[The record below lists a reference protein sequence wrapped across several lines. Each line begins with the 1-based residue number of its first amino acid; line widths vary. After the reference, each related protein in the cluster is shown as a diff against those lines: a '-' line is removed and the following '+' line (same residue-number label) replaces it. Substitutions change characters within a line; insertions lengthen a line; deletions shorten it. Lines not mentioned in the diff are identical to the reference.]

1 MEHVKS
7 FEAGEKSGACRTW
20 LLLGGTGTIS
30 TGVAAQLLGRYQV
43 TCVNRGHRPMAEGVE
58 QLAADVYD
66 DAALEAVLA
75 GRAFDVVV
83 DFLTYTPETART
95 RVRQFRGRCGR
106 YVFISSATTYEKPPR
121 KPLMTED
128 TPQSNPFSDYARKKI
143 ECEDVFRAAY
153 RVEGFPMVIVRP
165 SLTYGDY
172 DLPFAIRPRGCPM
185 TLLRR
190 LRTGRPILVP
200 GDGTTFFTMT
210 HNSDF
215 ARGLI
220 GLMENP
226 DTLGEDFHI
235 TQDECMTWDQYARV
249 MAEAAGAPEPVLVH
263 RTSEALISLDASLE
277 AGLLGDKSQTAIFD
291 NSKLRWYVP
300 GFRFEVPFRE
310 GVRRIIRMVDSRPEL
325 QRVDDAWDAWI
336 DGLIAGQLVR

>member
-1 MEHVKS
+1 MQYEKS
-7 FEAGEKSGACRTW
+7 FETGENSGTRRNW

-30 TGVAAQLLGRYQV
+30 TGVVAQLSGRHWV

-58 QLAADVYD
+58 QLVADVYD
-66 DAALEAVLA
+66 DAALTSVLD
-75 GRAFDVVV
+75 GRSFDVVV

-95 RVRQFRGRCGR
+95 RVRQFQGRCGR

-121 KPLMTED
+121 TPLMTED
-128 TPQSNPFSDYARKKI
+128 TPQSNPFSDYAQKKI
-143 ECEDVFRAAY
+143 QCENVFRAAY
-153 RVEGFPMVIVRP
+153 REEGFPMVIVRP

-190 LRTGRPILVP
+190 LRAGRPILVP

-215 ARGLI
+215 ARGLA

-226 DTLGEDFHI
+226 DALGEDFHI
-235 TQDECMTWDQYARV
+235 TQDECMTWDQYAQV
-249 MAEAAGAPEPVLVH
+249 MAEAAGAPAPVLVH
-263 RTSEALISLDASLE
+263 RTSEELIRLDDSLE

-291 NSKLRWYVP
+291 NSKLRRYVP
-300 GFRFEVPFRE
+300 GFRFDVPFRE
-310 GVRRIIRMVDSRPEL
+310 GVRRIIRMVDSHPEL

-336 DGLIAGQLVR
+336 DGLIAGQPVK